1 MIYQEPILQ
10 TKLFGLRVYLN
21 EFVRLYDNDKLPNK
35 ILLTG
40 QKGLGKATLA
50 FHFINHILSKDEKYN
65 YDLDNLEINPKNFSY
80 VTLINK
86 SNTNIILI
94 DINDDKKT
102 IEISQIRKLISNLQK
117 YSFNDKPRFVLIDN
131 IDSLST
137 NSINALLKVLEE
149 PAKNVFFFLINHNK
163 KVLSTLLS
171 RCINFKIFLSNNES
185 FDVAGNLL
193 NKNLDD
199 VLNKDLINY
208 YLSPGNIYKLV
219 KFSETNNYNLKDMSL
234 KEFLMI
240 IINAKHYKKEIFI
253 KYFIYDFIEFYLSE
267 IRFSLSSKIYDRY
280 NSFLKRVSDIRRFN
294 LDDESLL
301 IEFKEDIL
309 NG

>member
-1 MIYQEPILQ
+1 MIYQKPILQ

-50 FHFINHILSKDEKYN
+50 FHFINHILSKNEKYN

-86 SNTNIILI
+86 SNPNIILI
-94 DINDDKKT
+94 DINDDKKN
-102 IEISQIRKLISNLQK
+102 IDISQIRKLISNLHK

-149 PAKNVFFFLINHNK
+149 PAKNVFFF
-163 KVLSTLLS
+163 
-171 RCINFKIFLSNNES
+171 
-185 FDVAGNLL
+185 
-193 NKNLDD
+193 
-199 VLNKDLINY
+199 
-208 YLSPGNIYKLV
+208 
-219 KFSETNNYNLKDMSL
+219 
-234 KEFLMI
+234 
-240 IINAKHYKKEIFI
+240 
-253 KYFIYDFIEFYLSE
+253 
-267 IRFSLSSKIYDRY
+267 
-280 NSFLKRVSDIRRFN
+280 
-294 LDDESLL
+294 
-301 IEFKEDIL
+301 
-309 NG
+309 

>member
-1 MIYQEPILQ
+1 M
-10 TKLFGLRVYLN
+10 
-21 EFVRLYDNDKLPNK
+21 
-35 ILLTG
+35 
-40 QKGLGKATLA
+40 
-50 FHFINHILSKDEKYN
+50 
-65 YDLDNLEINPKNFSY
+65 
-80 VTLINK
+80 
-86 SNTNIILI
+86 
-94 DINDDKKT
+94 
-102 IEISQIRKLISNLQK
+102 
-117 YSFNDKPRFVLIDN
+117 
-131 IDSLST
+131 
-137 NSINALLKVLEE
+137 
-149 PAKNVFFFLINHNK
+149 
-163 KVLSTLLS
+163 
-171 RCINFKIFLSNNES
+171 SNNES
-185 FDVAGNLL
+185 FDVAGNIL
-193 NKNLDD
+193 NKDLDD

-208 YLSPGNIYKLV
+208 YLSPGSIYKLV

-253 KYFIYDFIEFYLSE
+253 KYFIYDFIEFYLSG